1 MRSLRNINLL
11 NKFYKKN
18 DLIIINYICLLIMFY
33 AVAKGIKTGVYSSWN
48 ECKKNIENFEEPVY
62 KKFENEKEASE
73 FIEEY
78 KNTLYVYTDGSCI
91 NNGSKNAKAG
101 IGIFFSKKDERNVS
115 RELIGENL
123 TNNIAELTAIIDAI
137 NLIKKEPIKN
147 KIIVTDSEYAIKCAT
162 TYGKKLEA
170 NGWLTATK
178 KIDPP
183 NVELVKEIYRLTNK
197 YNIQYQHVDAH
208 TGLKDR
214 HSVGNENAD
223 LLANSSISNFEKK
236 EKKDKIYL
244 EVPFQDK
251 DIVKEKGAKWDVDK
265 RKWFIY
271 SDNEYKEELL
281 TRTKAV
287 QKENGEK
294 IYLNVKFEDKNKV
307 KDKGAKWDKD
317 EKKWY
322 IFESNNYKDMLI
334 ETYK

>member
-1 MRSLRNINLL
+1 
-11 NKFYKKN
+11 
-18 DLIIINYICLLIMFY
+18 MFY
-33 AVAKGIKTGVYSSWN
+33 AVAKGIKVGVYSSWN
-48 ECKKNIENFEEPVY
+48 ECKRNIEEFEEPVY
-62 KKFENEKEASE
+62 KKFETEKEAAE
-73 FIEEY
+73 FIDEY

-137 NLIKKEPIKN
+137 NIIKKEPIKN

-162 TYGKKLEA
+162 NYGKKLEA
-170 NGWLTATK
+170 NGWLTTTK
-178 KIDPP
+178 KETPP

-214 HSVGNENAD
+214 HSIGNENAD
-223 LLANSSISNFEKK
+223 LLANSSISNVEKK
-236 EKKDKIYL
+236 QKKDKIYL

-271 SDNEYKEELL
+271 SDNEYKE
-281 TRTKAV
+281 
-287 QKENGEK
+287 
-294 IYLNVKFEDKNKV
+294 
-307 KDKGAKWDKD
+307 
-317 EKKWY
+317 
-322 IFESNNYKDMLI
+322 
-334 ETYK
+334 